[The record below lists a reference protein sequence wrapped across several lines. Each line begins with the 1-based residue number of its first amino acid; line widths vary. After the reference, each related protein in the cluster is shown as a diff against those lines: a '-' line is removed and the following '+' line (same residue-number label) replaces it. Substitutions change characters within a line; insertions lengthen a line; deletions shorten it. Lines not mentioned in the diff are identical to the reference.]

1 MLHFRNEE
9 IHELSENEKR
19 ALEQPFSSLY
29 HFLIFLYT
37 ITQNSKP
44 SRKPPTFA

>member
-29 HFLIFLYT
+29 HFLIFLVT
-37 ITQNSKP
+37 IQNPPYSKMK
-44 SRKPPTFA
+44 SG